1 MKVDNSSVY
10 EYWLANIKEAISLVD
25 AAESEKKACIAD
37 LVSWYQRRVLHRIK
51 REEYE
56 AI

>member
-1 MKVDNSSVY
+1 MEENKMNRY
-10 EYWLANIKEAISLVD
+10 AYWLSNIKEFVSKLDITD
-25 AAESEKKACIAD
+25 DEKKARVDELAG
-37 LVSWYQRRVLHRIK
+37 WYERRVLHRIK

>member
-1 MKVDNSSVY
+1 MKIDNGGEY
-10 EYWLANIKEAISLVD
+10 AYWLADIKEFVSQMD
-25 AAESEKKACIAD
+25 ATEIEKRACIAY
-37 LVSWYQRRVLHRIK
+37 LISWYQRRVLHRIK

>member
-1 MKVDNSSVY
+1 MKIDNGSAY
-10 EYWLANIKEAISLVD
+10 AYWLADIKEFVSQMD
-25 AAESEKKACIAD
+25 ATEIEKRACIAY
-37 LVSWYQRRVLHRIK
+37 LISWYQRRVLHRIK

>member
-1 MKVDNSSVY
+1 MKIDNGGEY
-10 EYWLANIKEAISLVD
+10 AYWLADIKEFVSQMD
-25 AAESEKKACIAD
+25 ATEIEKRACIAY
-37 LVSWYQRRVLHRIK
+37 LIGWYQRRVLHRIK

>member
-1 MKVDNSSVY
+1 MKIGNGAEY
-10 EYWLANIKEAISLVD
+10 EHWLANTKEFVSQMD
-25 AAESEKKACIAD
+25 ATEIEKAACIAY

>member
-1 MKVDNSSVY
+1 MEEKKMNRY
-10 EYWLANIKEAISLVD
+10 AYWLSNIKEFVSKLDITD
-25 AAESEKKACIAD
+25 DEKKARVDELAG
-37 LVSWYQRRVLHRIK
+37 WYERRVLHRIK